1 MTVELTTHGDERNP
15 YPLADLGAGGTIYVE
30 ECGGTGQARRSM
42 HPMSAIGPKE
52 VLVFFLGWILLVI
65 LLGIGA
71 SWIGVIWN
79 LMTGQRILPE
89 RPLVERRKIPWSS
102 GTVLIVFL
110 VYLAANILAFQ
121 GYLWATGATPEEKPA
136 LEPAIPVAKT
146 AEKKDSANPEKA
158 GSAEPVDPHVINL
171 SVTIPSAEKA
181 GTAEPGDVDR
191 TGHRDTPAQP
201 PSDSVEA
208 RRLTLIEMMSVQA
221 AVNAFLVV
229 FLPMVLRGTSGAR
242 LRDLGLS
249 LDRWQPQV
257 VLGVVSV
264 LMLMPFIYGAQY
276 IAVYRLGRTQHPLEQ
291 MLREQFSIESA
302 VLSFLAAVVLAPL
315 IEEMLFRG
323 IFQSWLVELLNRSW
337 SIAQGLFVSE
347 LVPIESSTLT
357 QESDQSAS
365 LVGTMDVSERDTR
378 ADDFADEQTDRHP
391 LIQDWPS
398 DLLEVGAPVPDAPK
412 AHATS
417 PVCAAIAIVI
427 TSLLFA
433 GLHAGQWPAPIPI
446 FILALGLGFIYHR
459 TGSLLAPI
467 CMHAL
472 FNGFST
478 LALFIALLMGVPGEA
493 EKEVLPPAA
502 EHKAPVEKVKS
513 VVPGDD
519 SPPVRGK
526 R

>member
-15 YPLADLGAGGTIYVE
+15 YPLADPVAGGTIYVE

-52 VLVFFLGWILLVI
+52 VLVFLLGWILLVI

-136 LEPAIPVAKT
+136 LEPAMPVAKV

-158 GSAEPVDPHVINL
+158 GSAEP
-171 SVTIPSAEKA
+171 
-181 GTAEPGDVDR
+181 GDGDR
-191 TGHRDTPAQP
+191 IGDRDTPAEP
-201 PSDSVEA
+201 PSASVEA

-221 AVNAFLVV
+221 GVNAFLVV
-229 FLPMVLRGTSGAR
+229 FLPLVLRGTSGAR
-242 LRDLGLS
+242 LRDLGLR

-276 IAVYRLGRTQHPLEQ
+276 IAVYRLGRTPHPLER
-291 MLREQFSIESA
+291 MLREQFSIEAA

-315 IEEMLFRG
+315 LEEMLFRG
-323 IFQSWLVELLNRSW
+323 IFQSWLVDLLDRSW
-337 SIAQGLFVSE
+337 NVARGLFVSE
-347 LVPIESSTLT
+347 LVPIESMTPP
-357 QESDQSAS
+357 QESDPSAS
-365 LVGTMDVSERDTR
+365 VPETMDVSEPEIR
-378 ADDFADEQTDRHP
+378 ANDFADEQTDHPP
-391 LIQDWPS
+391 LIHDWPS

-417 PVCAAIAIVI
+417 PICAAIAIVI
-427 TSLLFA
+427 TSVLFA

-446 FILALGLGFIYHR
+446 FILSLGLGFIYHR

-467 CMHAL
+467 CMHAV

-478 LALFIALLMGVPGEA
+478 LALFISLLMGVPAEA

-513 VVPGDD
+513 VLPGVD
-519 SPPVRGK
+519 SPPDRGK